1 MYQPIPQIKSKA
13 FGLRTFLMVPTS
25 DRTRWRWVPR
35 GKGVGCVAPYRS
47 SRETLRNVCNE
58 HPGRGFQKFQLQ
70 KKRIQSLKNIFWE
83 SPYHFA
89 WFQNAGEKRERDRSI
104 LKYLPGND
112 HVSHQTVS
120 SENHRLKHAKHQ
132 GDMLVPWLGIIFIIY
147 NPRKLTCPLKRDY
160 FNRKYIFQPL
170 IFRGHVSFPGSS
182 PNNIK
187 AMPWPHHEISLL
199 SLLGGILEI
208 WWNLWD

>member
-1 MYQPIPQIKSKA
+1 M
-13 FGLRTFLMVPTS
+13 
-25 DRTRWRWVPR
+25 
-35 GKGVGCVAPYRS
+35 APYRS

-70 KKRIQSLKNIFWE
+70 KKTHSKFEKYFLGIPLSFWMI
-83 SPYHFA
+83 PKC
-89 WFQNAGEKRERDRSI
+89 WEKRERDRSI

-208 WWNLWD
+208 